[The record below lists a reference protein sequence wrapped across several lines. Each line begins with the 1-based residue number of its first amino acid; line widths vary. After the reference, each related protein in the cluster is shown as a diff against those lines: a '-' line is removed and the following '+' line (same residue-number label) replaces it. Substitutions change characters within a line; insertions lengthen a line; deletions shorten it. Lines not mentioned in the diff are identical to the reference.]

1 MKIGVITW
9 FRDMNYG
16 TVLQA
21 FALQQFLIEKGYSP
35 AIINYIVQSQSKKS
49 KRNIVEKIKGKI
61 EYWLN
66 GNFGTKFSSE
76 FDVKAK
82 SFYDLIDSKCVVTD
96 KVVSDEDF
104 IQLNDQFDAFICGSD
119 QIWNPNWLNGRY
131 FLNFV
136 NSDKI
141 KIAYAPSMGISK
153 IDAVSGAQIADYLK
167 SFSAISLREIQAID
181 MLKKY
186 CDKDISLVCDPV
198 FLLDK
203 GYWENLAAGEY
214 PSEKYVLVYFLTFQ
228 PEHWKAVKAYAKQN
242 NLSIILI
249 PVYGKEFYLNGCEKY
264 PFASPLQFI
273 NLIKHAEIVITD
285 SFHGL
290 AFSILLNK
298 QFYIFE
304 RFSESNSK
312 SQNSR
317 IINLL
322 SIFELENNKIDF
334 KDKKIPINT
343 PVDYSKVNLT
353 LEKLRTS
360 SKKFLLNALE
370 NSEQ

>member
-9 FRDMNYG
+9 FRDINYG

-21 FALQQFLIEKGYSP
+21 FALQQFLMKKGYSP
-35 AIINYIVQSQSKKS
+35 ALINYKAQPQSKKP

-61 EYWLN
+61 EYLLD
-66 GNFGTKFSSE
+66 GSFREKFSGE
-76 FDVKAK
+76 FEAKVK
-82 SFYDLIDSKCVVTD
+82 SFYDLIDSNCIVTD
-96 KVVSDEDF
+96 KVVSGEDF
-104 IQLNDQFDAFICGSD
+104 IQLNNQFDAFICGSD

-141 KIAYAPSMGISK
+141 KIAYAPSMGVSK
-153 IDAVSGAQIADYLK
+153 IDAVAGAQIADYLE
-167 SFSAISLREIQAID
+167 SFNAISLREIQAID
-181 MLKKY
+181 MLKEY
-186 CDKDISLVCDPV
+186 CDRNISLVCDPV
-198 FLLDK
+198 FLLDR
-203 GYWENLAAGEY
+203 GYWENLATGEY
-214 PSEKYVLVYFLTFQ
+214 PLENYVLVYFLTFQ
-228 PEHWKAVKAYAKQN
+228 TEHWKAVKAYAKQN
-242 NLSIILI
+242 NLSIVLL
-249 PVYGKEFYLNGCEKY
+249 PVYGKEFYINGCKKY

-273 NLIKHAEIVITD
+273 NLIKHAKMVITD

-317 IINLL
+317 ILNLL
-322 SIFELENNKIDF
+322 SIFELENNKVAF
-334 KDKKIPINT
+334 KSKKISSKGQ
-343 PVDYSKVNLT
+343 VDYLKVNLI
-353 LEKLRTS
+353 LDKLRAS
-360 SKKFLLNALE
+360 SERFLLKALE
-370 NSEQ
+370 MNEE